1 MHVPCRALNYLYKC
15 YGNLRRF
22 ERQSTL
28 QFHLHHWLLGWN
40 GCLQNLPNNPFL
52 VFQLNRWTYTRVV
65 YKSTKQVG
73 LFTAHSS
80 LAQLKTYFVDFGI
93 CSPSSLSE
101 CYIFLQ
107 GIWGHEMSKNATW
120 ECVKMPLLRKMSV
133 PSLCRSAVGKNLCV
147 LWSCENVSFALS
159 DTLQTSFPSFIMP
172 LFIPLY
178 RNAHILPDC
187 IACSCPCNLC
197 RFNYTLF

>member
-1 MHVPCRALNYLYKC
+1 M
-15 YGNLRRF
+15 
-22 ERQSTL
+22 
-28 QFHLHHWLLGWN
+28 
-40 GCLQNLPNNPFL
+40 
-52 VFQLNRWTYTRVV
+52 
-65 YKSTKQVG
+65 KQVG
-73 LFTAHSS
+73 SFTAHSS
-80 LAQLKTYFVDFGI
+80 LVQLKTYFVDFGI
-93 CSPSSLSE
+93 CTSASSLSAR
-101 CYIFLQ
+101 YIFLQ
-107 GIWGHEMSKNATW
+107 GIWGHEMSRNATW
-120 ECVKMPLLRKMSV
+120 ECVKMPLLRKMCTQ
-133 PSLCRSAVGKNLCV
+133 SLSQRSGKNPLCV